1 VCLLASAKTWA
12 RRIKRD
18 VVAVDFA
25 ARHPDT
31 PLRAPAGTRVGGL
44 RAKRDRPDSRP
55 RSDPRQL
62 IVPLGLAP
70 VLRLPLQAAL
80 QRRIP

>member
-31 PLRAPAGTRVGGL
+31 PLRARL
-44 RAKRDRPDSRP
+44 RALELAAYAPSAID
-55 RSDPRQL
+55 L
-62 IVPLGLAP
+62 ILDLAP
-70 VLRLPLQAAL
+70 ILSS
-80 QRRIP
+80 